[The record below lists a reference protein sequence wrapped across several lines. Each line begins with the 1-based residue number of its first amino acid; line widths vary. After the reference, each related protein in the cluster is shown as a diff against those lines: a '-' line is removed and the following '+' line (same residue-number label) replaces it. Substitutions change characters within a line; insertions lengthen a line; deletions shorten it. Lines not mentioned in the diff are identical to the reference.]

1 MIFPLN
7 LPHAQRLEVPG
18 PLRPDSDVL
27 DRQNMD
33 PARRESSAMAGP
45 AALTS
50 NGNDRRGFIW
60 FHAETFW

>member
-27 DRQNMD
+27 DRQNVD
-33 PARRESSAMAGP
+33 PARRESSAMAGS
-45 AALTS
+45 AALTDS
-50 NGNDRRGFIW
+50 LQFPPLSIW
-60 FHAETFW
+60 ANWNN